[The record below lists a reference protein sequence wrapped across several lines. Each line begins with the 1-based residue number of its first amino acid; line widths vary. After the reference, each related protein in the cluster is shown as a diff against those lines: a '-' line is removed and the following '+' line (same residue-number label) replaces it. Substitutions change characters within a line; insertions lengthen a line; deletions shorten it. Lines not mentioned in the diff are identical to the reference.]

1 MRRQSPVPSFFP
13 AVFALLVIGFASTA
27 PALTTDDLDP
37 GKQWQVG
44 TISFSGN
51 NVLSDDELK
60 GVLRTKERPIYQ
72 LWKKRP
78 EFDPGLFNQDMKRL
92 NLFYQAN
99 GYYNARLTYD
109 LQTHDNIVDAKI
121 QVTENNPVHVDEVHV
136 SIDGYSPPPDEPP
149 VRKIPLKRGD
159 IFNQQLYQAGQNV
172 LRLFFVDG
180 GFARAQASRRAEV
193 DVVRNT
199 AKIWYTVH
207 VGEKAFFGKT
217 RISGTRDVDPKIV
230 RRELTYKEGEEYSN
244 EQIDQSRTNI
254 LNLHLFSAV
263 RFNPQLDSPSAD
275 VPIDLKVRE
284 SDPHSI
290 RIGAGYSTMDD
301 FGGQVQWSDYNWG
314 GDGRQMSIVLRY
326 GRINSY
332 GDISLIQPYL
342 LGDRNLQG
350 VLEAAY
356 LQQIWQTFT
365 LHSYQFKPRLM
376 YHFTDQLA
384 GTLGFQAMYAQL
396 NSVNPSVIS
405 ALGGIIR
412 KGILDGPTLGLVW
425 NTADDPYNPK
435 HGGIVTF
442 ASEVAAHEWG
452 SDYSY
457 YRTTLDLRKYT
468 LIAPKTVLAM
478 RAMFGIADSL
488 GPKSDYPLFDR
499 FFPGGDGSVRGYG
512 YWRLGPLSAS
522 NDPLGGL
529 TLFQGSVEL
538 RHPIYQKLGG
548 AVFVDFGQTTLHPFD
563 WPEPL
568 RFGFGPAIMYDTPV
582 GPLRLDLGIPSQAPH
597 GDPWWQIY
605 FSIGQFF

>member
-1 MRRQSPVPSFFP
+1 MPRQYVVRSLSA
-13 AVFALLVIGFASTA
+13 AVLALIAIAFGSAAL
-27 PALTTDDLDP
+27 ALTTDDLDP
-37 GKQWQVG
+37 GKHWQVG
-44 TISFSGN
+44 TVSLSGN
-51 NVLSDDELK
+51 KILSDDELK
-60 GVLRTKERPIYQ
+60 GVLKTRERPIYQ
-72 LWKKRP
+72 FWKKRP
-78 EFDPGLFNQDMKRL
+78 EFDPGVFNQDLKRL
-92 NLFYQAN
+92 TLFCQAN
-99 GYYNARLTYD
+99 GYYNAEITYD
-109 LQTHDNIVDAKI
+109 LQTRDELVNAKIHVTENRPVHVEDI
-121 QVTENNPVHVDEVHV
+121 QVT
-136 SIDGYSPPPDEPP
+136 IDGFAPAANQPP
-149 VRKIPLKRGD
+149 VSKIPLKRGD
-159 IFNQQLYQAGQNV
+159 IFNQQLYQQGQQL

-180 GFARAQASRRAEV
+180 GFARARANRRAEV
-193 DVVRNT
+193 DVVRDT
-199 AKIWYTVH
+199 AKIWYTVD

-217 RISGTRDVDPKIV
+217 RINGARAVDPKIV
-230 RRELTYKEGEEYSN
+230 RRELTYKPGAEYSN
-244 EQIDQSRTNI
+244 QQIDQARTNL

-263 RFNPQLDSPSAD
+263 RFNPQLDSPSQEI
-275 VPIDLKVRE
+275 PIDLNVRE
-284 SDPHSI
+284 KDQHSI

-301 FGGQVQWSDYNWG
+301 FGGQVQWSDYNWAG
-314 GDGRQMSIVLRY
+314 GGRQFSVMLRY

-342 LGDRNLQG
+342 FGDRDLQG

-356 LQQIWQTFT
+356 VQQTWQTFT

-376 YHFTDQLA
+376 YHFTDQLI

-425 NTADDPYNPK
+425 NTTDDPYYPK
-435 HGGIVTF
+435 HGGTVTF
-442 ASEVAAHEWG
+442 AAEAAAREWG

-468 LIAPKTVLAM
+468 LILPKTVLAT
-478 RAMFGIADSL
+478 RVMFGIADSL
-488 GPKSDYPLFDR
+488 GPKRDYPLFQR

-529 TLFQGSVEL
+529 TLFQGSVEV
-538 RHPIYQKLGG
+538 RHPISGKLSG
-548 AVFVDFGQTTLHPFD
+548 AAFIDFGQTAMDPYHFPT
-563 WPEPL
+563 PL

-582 GPLRLDLGIPSQAPH
+582 GPLRLDLGIPSKAPR